1 MKINKLYTVCTMP
14 DGMSGMGDAMNYVVL
29 ILNP

>member
-1 MKINKLYTVCTMP
+1 MRINRLYTVCTTLA
-14 DGMSGMGDAMNYVVL
+14 GMSGMGDAMNYVVL